1 MESEW
6 PDPVSAM
13 GEVDQVRAQMS
24 ERVASPWWF
33 HVGLGLLVA
42 QQAFVSGMVVGLW
55 TAVSFVVLIAGAAV
69 LVALARRS
77 TGITVA
83 LPRGPRSRGV
93 MTARFVAALACI
105 WGAALVANSTLVV
118 VLTVVAFVVT
128 VVLGLVYDHAL
139 GDDVANA
146 SRRP

>member
-13 GEVDQVRAQMS
+13 DGVDQVRAQMGA
-24 ERVASPWWF
+24 RVASPWWF

-42 QQAFVSGMVVGLW
+42 QQAFVSGVVGDNW
-55 TAVSFVVLIAGAAV
+55 TFVSFVVLVVGAAV
-69 LVALARRS
+69 LVALARRA

-93 MTARFVAALACI
+93 MTARFVAALVCI
-105 WGAALVANSTLVV
+105 WGAALVGNTTLAV
-118 VLTVVAFVVT
+118 VLTVAAFVAT

-139 GDDVANA
+139 ADDVAKTP
-146 SRRP
+146 RRA